1 MIQKERTNIIKKIR
15 IILILLILSAFL
27 LSGCGAVKFD
37 ITSSSS
43 KARISIKDVE
53 DGTYAE
59 ISTMTVSNGK
69 TVHVGS
75 SLNKGKLRIE
85 FCETIKVS
93 AAGEEN
99 EYVAGN
105 IAGTIEIG
113 PGENIDVS
121 LPSGRYVLQ
130 LTTAGQTDGTVEIN
144 IN

>member
-1 MIQKERTNIIKKIR
+1 MKKIR

-59 ISTMTVSNGK
+59 ISTMTVSGGK
-69 TVHVGS
+69 TVHIDS
-75 SLNKGKLRIE
+75 SLNKGKLKIE
-85 FCETIKVS
+85 FAEAIEVS
-93 AAGEEN
+93 SADEED
-99 EYVAGN
+99 EFVAGN
-105 IAGTIEIG
+105 IVETVEVG
-113 PGENIDVS
+113 PGENLEVTID
-121 LPSGRYVLQ
+121 PGRYVVQ
-130 LTTAGQTDGTVEIN
+130 LTTVGQTEGPVEIN